1 MKYLI
6 ADDNEN
12 IRRVIRQALGLEGA
26 SVIEC
31 SNGDDALTAYA
42 RFKPDYVLMDIQM
55 SGKDGFRTTEEIRRR
70 FPDARVVIVT
80 DFDTP
85 AFRRAALNAGA
96 FAFIPKEEIFK
107 LRDMLH
113 NLKDELQ

>member
-31 SNGDDALTAYA
+31 SSGDDALAAYA

-55 SGKDGFRTTEEIRRR
+55 AGKDGIRTTEEICRR

-85 AFRRAALNAGA
+85 AFRQAALNAGA
-96 FAFIPKEEIFK
+96 YAFISKEEIFK

-113 NLKDELQ
+113 NLKDELR